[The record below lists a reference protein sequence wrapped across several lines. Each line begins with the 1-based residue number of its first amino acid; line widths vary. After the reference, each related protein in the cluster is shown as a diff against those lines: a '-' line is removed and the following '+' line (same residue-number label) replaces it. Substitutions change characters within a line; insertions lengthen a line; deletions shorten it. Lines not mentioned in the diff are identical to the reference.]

1 MVPFSLVCFVYFV
14 LKYFMV
20 KCIMG
25 LIVFQAQFSN
35 GGMFSPSIQVK
46 GEFIVETSPSA
57 APQAAAVAAS
67 NNTPAAE
74 FMAGFRDTFPLV
86 VGAIP
91 FGIIFGALAGTEGLS
106 FWAAMGMSLFV
117 FAGAS
122 QFIAAGLV
130 AAGTAWPIIVITT
143 FIVNLRHILYGA
155 AMVPYYKKLSHF
167 WKILLSFGLTDETF
181 AVAIARYRHPDHSD
195 YTHYYNLGSMV
206 FMYTNWNLCTLIGL
220 TMGKTF
226 PGIAKWGLDFAMPA
240 TFIGLVIPYLTTR
253 PMWASVI
260 TAGSVALL
268 TNSLPHKLGLMIA
281 ALSGVAAGIGL
292 ELVKERMKKR

>member
-1 MVPFSLVCFVYFV
+1 
-14 LKYFMV
+14 
-20 KCIMG
+20 MG
-25 LIVFQAQFSN
+25 LIVFQAQFSDS
-35 GGMFSPSIQVK
+35 GMFSPPMQVK
-46 GEFIVETSPSA
+46 GDFIVETSQSIHLQPS
-57 APQAAAVAAS
+57 VTTS
-67 NNTPAAE
+67 NVSPAAE
-74 FMAGFRDTFPLV
+74 FFAGFRDTFPLV

-106 FWAAMGMSLFV
+106 FWAAMGMSVFV

-130 AAGTAWPIIVITT
+130 ATGTAWPIIVITT
-143 FIVNLRHILYGA
+143 FVVNLRHILYGA

-181 AVAIARYRHPDHSD
+181 AVAIGRYRNQEHSD

-206 FMYTNWNLCTLIGL
+206 FMYTNWNLCTLFGL

-226 PGIAKWGLDFAMPA
+226 PGIAKLGLDFAMPA
-240 TFIGLVIPYLTTR
+240 TFIGIVIPYLKTS
-253 PMWASVI
+253 PMWASAI
-260 TAGSVALL
+260 TAGSVALM

-281 ALSGVAAGIGL
+281 ALSGVAAGMGL
-292 ELVKERMKKR
+292 ELVNERSRKR

>member
-1 MVPFSLVCFVYFV
+1 
-14 LKYFMV
+14 
-20 KCIMG
+20 MG

-35 GGMFSPSIQVK
+35 GDVFRPPLQPK
-46 GEFIVETSPSA
+46 GENIVENSQSVPLQPPAATYNVSPSA
-57 APQAAAVAAS
+57 
-67 NNTPAAE
+67 E
-74 FMAGFRDTFPLV
+74 FFAGFRDTFPLV

-130 AAGTAWPIIVITT
+130 ATGTAWPIIVVTT
-143 FIVNLRHILYGA
+143 FVVNLRHILYGA
-155 AMVPYYKKLSHF
+155 AMVPYYKKLSHL

-181 AVAIARYRHPDHSD
+181 AVAIGRYRKEDHPDD
-195 YTHYYNLGSMV
+195 AHYYNLGSMV

-240 TFIGLVIPYLTTR
+240 TFIGIVIPYLKTS
-253 PMWASVI
+253 PMWASAI
-260 TAGSVALL
+260 TAGGVALM
-268 TNSLPHKLGLMIA
+268 TNTLPHKLGLMIA
-281 ALSGVAAGIGL
+281 AISGVAAGIGL
-292 ELVKERMKKR
+292 ELFNERRMKG